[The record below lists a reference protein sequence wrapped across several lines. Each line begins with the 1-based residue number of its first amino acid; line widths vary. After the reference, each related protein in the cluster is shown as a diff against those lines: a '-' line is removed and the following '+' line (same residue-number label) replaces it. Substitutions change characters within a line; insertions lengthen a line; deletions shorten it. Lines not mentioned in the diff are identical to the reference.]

1 MQILSR
7 TKSLG
12 RRFDHKQ
19 EIEDSSVPEL
29 QPTVEPLHVT
39 NEEYTISQES
49 AYGSREPDS
58 VVNLTTTSSLL
69 TGSMAVDNSF
79 PIDSKRSDASNHN
92 KNTNTTTSISKAS
105 MNSECFAIIMF
116 AILASSTIAFILIF
130 HGVRNRKKKT
140 SDYVSR
146 NEEEEI
152 GLNTVV

>member
-12 RRFDHKQ
+12 RRFDRKQ
-19 EIEDSSVPEL
+19 EIEGSSVPEL

-58 VVNLTTTSSLL
+58 VVNLTT
-69 TGSMAVDNSF
+69 VDNSF

-105 MNSECFAIIMF
+105 MNLECFAIIMF